1 MEILTFDK
9 YLTKPKEESYLLFL
23 NEKNLKI
30 LRVILY
36 ICTFIFFITL
46 ISQLASSNPDYFDII
61 LFAIVFLTLSF
72 FSFKYK
78 KFVNVENVKQ
88 YITIL
93 LLGSLGVIILAK
105 IVDIERGVEL
115 PELKERSG
123 LIMIPET
130 EPGKSGVTIKT
141 TAESTTNFGA
151 LIILTLL
158 IFRLE
163 RRQIVEIFCYA
174 FFTPIVLHFIILQ
187 NFTFSND
194 LGDIIMSL
202 VFFGSAI
209 YFEKK
214 RRVNFYKQYDFY
226 YKRSFDSLRMKKE
239 LDYARQIQLSMLPE
253 NNATIY
259 DLEIAGISNPAS
271 EVGGDYFDYFHISK
285 NKVGVFICDVSGHGV
300 ASGLMLAGLRSGMHL
315 ILEDTS
321 EPTIVIEKLNRMV
334 RKTQSRKMF
343 VTAIFA
349 VIDLEKNTCRLF
361 NAGHLP
367 PYKISGNTG
376 EIFKIRNHG
385 ITLGAVDNISNGF
398 SNEEVTIEFSI
409 NDKLLFY
416 TDGVNEA
423 MNNKK
428 EEYGF
433 ENIEKIIQM
442 HSDKKPTEIVEHLCN
457 DIKSFINETSQR
469 DDLTI
474 LSIGRVSN

>member
-1 MEILTFDK
+1 MEILSFDQ
-9 YLTKPKEESYLLFL
+9 YLTKPKEESYTLFL
-23 NEKNLKI
+23 NEKNYKI

-36 ICTFIFFITL
+36 IITFIFFISL
-46 ISQLASSNPDYFDII
+46 IVRISSSNPDYFDIV
-61 LFAIVFLTLSF
+61 LFSLVFFTLAF

-78 KFVNVENVKQ
+78 K
-88 YITIL
+88 YITVKNVRRYISIL

-115 PELKERSG
+115 PEQKERTG
-123 LIMIPET
+123 LLVIPET
-130 EPGKSGVTIKT
+130 DSGKSAVTIRT

-151 LIILTLL
+151 LIILTLI

-163 RRQIVEIFCYA
+163 RKQIVEIFCYA
-174 FFTPIVLHFIILQ
+174 FFTPIILHVIIFQ
-187 NFTFSND
+187 NFSFSNE
-194 LGDIIMSL
+194 LGDIVMSL
-202 VFFGSAI
+202 LFFGIAL
-209 YFEKK
+209 YFERK
-214 RRVNFYKQYDFY
+214 RRNNFYKQYDFY
-226 YKRSFDSLRMKKE
+226 YKRSFDSMRMKKE

-253 NNATIY
+253 NNTIIH

-271 EVGGDYFDYFHISK
+271 EVGGDYFDYFHISES
-285 NKVGVFICDVSGHGV
+285 KVGIFICDVSGHGV

-321 EPTIVIEKLNRMV
+321 EPTVVIEKLNRMV
-334 RKTQSRKMF
+334 RKTQNRKMF

-349 VIDLEKNTCRLF
+349 VIDVEKNTCRLF

-367 PYKISGNTG
+367 PYKISGNSG

-385 ITLGAVDNISNGF
+385 ITLGAVDNMESSNQ
-398 SNEEVTIEFSI
+398 NPEVTIEFFK

-423 MNNKK
+423 MNDKK

-442 HSDKKPTEIVEHLCN
+442 HADKRPTEIIDLLCS
-457 DIKSFINETSQR
+457 DIKSFINTTSQR

-474 LSIGRVSN
+474 LTVGRISN

>member
-9 YLTKPKEESYLLFL
+9 YLTKTKEESYTLFL

-30 LRVILY
+30 LRIILY
-36 ICTFIFFITL
+36 VITFIFFITL
-46 ISQLASSNPDYFDII
+46 ITRLASSNQDYFDIV
-61 LFAIVFLTLSF
+61 LFSLVFLTLAF
-72 FSFKYK
+72 FSFKFK
-78 KFVNVENVKQ
+78 KYVNIQNVRQ
-88 YITIL
+88 CITIL

-105 IVDIERGVEL
+105 IVDIERGVEFA
-115 PELKERSG
+115 EQKENTSV
-123 LIMIPET
+123 IVIPET
-130 EPGKSGVTIKT
+130 GSGNTEVTIKT
-141 TAESTTNFGA
+141 SAESTTNFGA
-151 LIILTLL
+151 IIILTLL

-174 FFTPIVLHFIILQ
+174 FFTPIILHFIILQ
-187 NFTFSND
+187 NFALSND

-202 VFFGSAI
+202 AFFGSTI

-214 RRVNFYKQYDFY
+214 RRGNFFKQYEFY

-253 NNATIY
+253 NNATIC

-271 EVGGDYFDYFHISK
+271 EVGGDYFDYFHISE

-367 PYKISGNTG
+367 PYKISGDTG

-385 ITLGAVDNISNGF
+385 ITLGAVDNMVNGNSNP
-398 SNEEVTIEFSI
+398 EVTIEFFK

-423 MNNKK
+423 MNHKK

-433 ENIEKIIQM
+433 ENIEKIIQKY
-442 HSDKKPTEIVEHLCN
+442 SDRKPTEIIDFLCG

-474 LSIGRVSN
+474 LTIGRI